1 MNSPDH
7 VPRMTDLDID
17 LVLVPVDGSEESHEA
32 VDYAI
37 AVATEYD
44 ASVHALYVLDEDV
57 VRAIDHGV
65 VAESDVAD
73 DTEAFTDSVAQR
85 AEAAGVPH
93 SNSMAYGFSTTVKTV
108 HPGSVV
114 LDTAEELGV
123 DFVVVPREPVSGDP
137 DEVLAKAAEY
147 VLLYASQPVLSV

>member
-1 MNSPDH
+1 MPSPADDS
-7 VPRMTDLDID
+7 RMTDLDID
-17 LVLVPVDGSEESHEA
+17 LVLVSVDGSEESHEA

-37 AVATEYD
+37 AVAAEYD

-65 VAESDVAD
+65 VDEGDVAD
-73 DTEAFTDSVAQR
+73 DTEAFTDSVARR
-85 AEAAGVPH
+85 AEAAAVAH
-93 SNSMAYGFSTTVKTV
+93 SNSIAYGFSTEVKTV

-114 LDTAEELGV
+114 LDTAEELES
-123 DFVVVPREPVSGDP
+123 DFIVVPREPVSGDP
-137 DEVLAKAAEY
+137 GEVLGKAAEY

>member
-1 MNSPDH
+1 
-7 VPRMTDLDID
+7 MTDLDID
-17 LVLVPVDGSEESHEA
+17 LVLVSVDGSEESHEA

-57 VRAIDHGV
+57 VRGIDHGV
-65 VAESDVAD
+65 VDEAD
-73 DTEAFTDSVAQR
+73 IADETEAFTDSVAQR
-85 AEAAGVPH
+85 ADAAGVPH
-93 SNSMAYGFSTTVKTV
+93 SNSIAYGFSMDVKTV

-114 LDTAEELGV
+114 LDTAEELES
-123 DFVVVPREPVSGDP
+123 DFIVVPREDVSGTP
-137 DEVLAKAAEY
+137 GEVLGKAAEY